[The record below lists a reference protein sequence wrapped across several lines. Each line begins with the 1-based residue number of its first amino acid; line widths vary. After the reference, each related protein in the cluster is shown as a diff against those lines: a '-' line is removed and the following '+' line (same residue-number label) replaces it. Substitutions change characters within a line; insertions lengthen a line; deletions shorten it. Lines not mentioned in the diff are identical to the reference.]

1 MKKNIRIIF
10 SLVSVLMLA
19 FQISAAEKGESKEIE
34 SLLKVSS
41 AFKSVAKRVNPSVV
55 TIEITYKQ
63 REYQGNPQLEP
74 FFRQIPRQQI
84 PSPKGAGTGVIY
96 NKEGYI
102 ITNNH
107 VVNNAKIIKV
117 KLFDGRR
124 IDAVLVG
131 QDPQTD
137 IAVLKIEEKNI
148 VAAEYGDSD
157 KVEVGE
163 WAIAIGNPLGFS
175 HSVTVGIISAK
186 GRSELRERS
195 ENAYEDFIQTDAAI
209 NQGNSGGPLCNIY
222 GKVIGIN
229 SMIASSSGGSQG
241 LGFTIPINMVKNIVD
256 QLIANGEIKRGFLGV
271 YIIDLNEKLS
281 KHFDYDKLEG
291 AFIESVTFDSPAD
304 IGGLKSGDIVLK
316 INEKKIFSSKDL
328 RNIVS
333 MKGPGTKVDMEIFRD
348 GKTIKLNVKIG
359 SQKGVSVKTKS
370 GLGLTVKQATEE
382 ILEKFRLKNG
392 VVIETVDAGSPAHKA
407 GLKSGLVIVSV
418 DRRPVENPSDF
429 FDRVSSSLG
438 GGDNEVL
445 LHVRSTQSG
454 FYIVLE
460 K

>member
-1 MKKNIRIIF
+1 MLVFQLDASQNEEDGNI
-10 SLVSVLMLA
+10 
-19 FQISAAEKGESKEIE
+19 K
-34 SLLKVSS
+34 SLLEVSS

-63 REYQGNPQLEP
+63 RQYHGHSQFQP
-74 FFRQIPRQQI
+74 FFRQIPRQEI

-96 NKEGYI
+96 NQEGYI

-107 VVNNAKIIKV
+107 VVSNAKSIKV
-117 KLFDGRR
+117 KLFDGRK

-131 QDPQTD
+131 EDPQTD

-241 LGFTIPINMVKNIVD
+241 LGFTIPINMVKHIVD
-256 QLIANGEIKRGFLGV
+256 QLVANGEIKRGFLGV
-271 YIIDLNEKLS
+271 YIKDLDEQLS
-281 KHFDYDKLEG
+281 KHFDYNKLEG

-333 MKGPGTKVDMEIFRD
+333 MKGPGTKVEMEVFRD
-348 GKTIKLNVKIG
+348 GKTKKLSVKIG
-359 SQKGVSVKTKS
+359 SQQSAAPKVKTS
-370 GLGLTVKQATEE
+370 LGLTVKRASEE

-392 VVIETVDAGSPAHKA
+392 VVIENVTAGSPAHKA

-418 DRRPVENPSDF
+418 DRRPVEDPGDF
-429 FDRVSSSLG
+429 FNRVSSSLKG
-438 GGDNEVL
+438 ADNEVL
-445 LHVRSTQSG
+445 LHVRSIQSG

>member
-1 MKKNIRIIF
+1 
-10 SLVSVLMLA
+10 
-19 FQISAAEKGESKEIE
+19 
-34 SLLKVSS
+34 
-41 AFKSVAKRVNPSVV
+41 
-55 TIEITYKQ
+55 
-63 REYQGNPQLEP
+63 
-74 FFRQIPRQQI
+74 
-84 PSPKGAGTGVIY
+84 VIY
-96 NKEGYI
+96 NQEGYI

-107 VVNNAKIIKV
+107 VVSNAKSIKV
-117 KLFDGRR
+117 KLFDGRK

-131 QDPQTD
+131 EDPQTD

-241 LGFTIPINMVKNIVD
+241 LGFTIPINMVKHIVD
-256 QLIANGEIKRGFLGV
+256 QLVANGEIKRGFLGV
-271 YIIDLNEKLS
+271 YIKDLDEQLS
-281 KHFDYDKLEG
+281 KHFDYNKLEG

-333 MKGPGTKVDMEIFRD
+333 MKGPGTKVEMEVFRD
-348 GKTIKLNVKIG
+348 GKTKKLSVKIG
-359 SQKGVSVKTKS
+359 SQQSAAPKVKTS
-370 GLGLTVKQATEE
+370 LGLTVKRASEE

-392 VVIETVDAGSPAHKA
+392 VVIENVTAGSPAHKA

-418 DRRPVENPSDF
+418 DRRPVEDPGDF
-429 FDRVSSSLG
+429 FNRVSSSLKG
-438 GGDNEVL
+438 ADNEVL
-445 LHVRSTQSG
+445 LHVRSIQSG